1 MKRWIYEVTYTM
13 KTCPMLTLRLDD
25 LYEDRDEAE
34 EEAENLKL
42 ELAGEYAVIDVRPRK
57 LVLR

>member
-25 LYEDRDEAE
+25 LYEDRAKAEFEAE
-34 EEAENLKL
+34 KLKREL
-42 ELAGEYAVIDVRPRK
+42 EGEYAVIDVRPRK

>member
-42 ELAGEYAVIDVRPRK
+42 ELAGEYAVVDV
-57 LVLR
+57 

>member
-1 MKRWIYEVTYTM
+1 M

-25 LYEDRDEAE
+25 LYEDRSIAEFEAE
-34 EEAENLKL
+34 KLKREL
-42 ELAGEYAVIDVRPRK
+42 EGEYAVIDVRPRK

>member
-25 LYEDRDEAE
+25 LYEDREVAEWEAE
-34 EEAENLKL
+34 KLKV

>member
-25 LYEDRDEAE
+25 LYEDVVEAE
-34 EEAENLKL
+34 WEAEKLKEEL
-42 ELAGEYAVIDVRPRK
+42 EGEYAVISVRPRK

>member
-1 MKRWIYEVTYTM
+1 MRQWIYEVTYTM

-25 LYEDRDEAE
+25 LYEDRGVAEWEADK
-34 EEAENLKL
+34 LKREL
-42 ELAGEYAVIDVRPRK
+42 EGEYAVISVRPRK